1 MDWKLTGDRPIWQQ
15 LTEQV
20 ALRILT
26 GEYPPGSRL
35 PAVRELA
42 AQAGVNPNTMQR
54 AMVQLEQDGLAVGS
68 RTAGRTVTV
77 DGAVIAAAREQRA
90 QEAARQYL
98 DALAALG
105 YGPEDAGRLIK
116 EEAERHG

>member
-20 ALRILT
+20 TARILT
-26 GEYPPGSRL
+26 GEYPPGGRL

-54 AMVQLEQDGLAVGS
+54 ALAQLEQDGLAVGS
-68 RTAGRTVTV
+68 RTAGRTVTE
-77 DGAVIAAAREQRA
+77 DETVIRAAKERRARAAAKT
-90 QEAARQYL
+90 YL
-98 DALAALG
+98 EALAALG
-105 YGPEDAGRLIK
+105 YGPGDAGRLI
-116 EEAERHG
+116 EEETQHG